1 MPREEDAE
9 EEDAVDDDDEEE
21 EEEEEEEAT
30 VKDVDVVDVVDSI
43 GTGRISGEFKMR
55 FVASSPFATCNIRP
69 LPAAVTLTPIRT
81 ASQSKER
88 LIGLQY
94 NKPIRIEF
102 I

>member
-9 EEDAVDDDDEEE
+9 EDAE

-30 VKDVDVVDVVDSI
+30 VKDVDVVDVVDTI
-43 GTGRISGEFKMR
+43 GKGRISAVFKMR
-55 FVASSPFATCNIRP
+55 FVANSPFATCNIRP

>member
-9 EEDAVDDDDEEE
+9 EEDAVDDDEEE

-30 VKDVDVVDVVDSI
+30 VKDVDVVDVVDTI
-43 GTGRISGEFKMR
+43 GKGRISGLFKMR